1 MSGFYRSLLI
11 LSLPLFLASSCEQDD
26 RDFALDLFVTV
37 EDGTIAAQNALVH
50 IYAPVDNTTL
60 DYFLY
65 TDENGKVSI
74 SVKNKAVVE
83 IVATKRPYKSCT
95 FAELER
101 GVKTVYLDMT
111 ISGDPDS
118 GCRDDQ

>member
-1 MSGFYRSLLI
+1 MPRFYRSI
-11 LSLPLFLASSCEQDD
+11 LVLGLALFLASSCSEDD
-26 RDFALDLFVTV
+26 RDFALDLVVTV

-50 IYAPVDNTTL
+50 IYAPVENTTV
-60 DYFLY
+60 DYYLY

-74 SVKNKAVVE
+74 SLRNKAVVE

>member
-1 MSGFYRSLLI
+1 MSKFYRSLLV
-11 LSLPLFLASSCEQDD
+11 LGLAFTVLVSCSKDD
-26 RDFALDLFVTV
+26 RDFALDLYVTV

-50 IYAPVDNTTL
+50 IYAPVDNSSV

-65 TDENGKVSI
+65 TDESGKVSI
-74 SVKNKAVVE
+74 SLKNKAVVE
-83 IVATKRPYKSCT
+83 IVATKRPYKSCS

-101 GVKTVYLDMT
+101 GVKTLYLDMT

>member
-1 MSGFYRSLLI
+1 MAGFYRSLLL
-11 LSLPLFLASSCEQDD
+11 LSAALFLAGSCSQDD
-26 RDFALDLFVTV
+26 RDFALDLYVTV

-50 IYAPVDNTTL
+50 IYAPVDNTTV

-65 TDENGKVSI
+65 TDEEGKVSI
-74 SVKNKAVVE
+74 SLNNKAVVE
-83 IVATKRPYKSCT
+83 VVATKRPYKSCT
-95 FAELER
+95 YAELER

>member
-1 MSGFYRSLLI
+1 MAGFYRSLLL
-11 LSLPLFLASSCEQDD
+11 LSTALFLTASCSQDD
-26 RDFALDLFVTV
+26 RDFALDLYVTV
-37 EDGTIAAQNALVH
+37 EDGTVAAQNALVH
-50 IYAPVDNTTL
+50 IYAPVDNTTV

-65 TDENGKVSI
+65 TNEEGKVSI
-74 SVKNKAVVE
+74 SLNNKAVVE
-83 IVATKRPYKSCT
+83 IVATKRPYKKCSY
-95 FAELER
+95 AELER

>member
-11 LSLPLFLASSCEQDD
+11 LSLPLFLASSCSQDD

-50 IYAPVDNTTL
+50 IYAPVDNTTI

-65 TDENGKVSI
+65 TDESGKVSI

>member
-1 MSGFYRSLLI
+1 MSGFYRSFILL
-11 LSLPLFLASSCEQDD
+11 SMALFLASACEQDD
-26 RDFALDLFVTV
+26 RDYALDLFVTV

-50 IYAPVDNTTL
+50 IYAPVENTKV

-65 TDENGKVSI
+65 TDEEGKVS
-74 SVKNKAVVE
+74 VRLNNKAVVE
-83 IVATKRPYKSCT
+83 IVATKRPYKRCS

-101 GVKTVYLDMT
+101 GVKTVYLDMK

>member
-1 MSGFYRSLLI
+1 MAGFYRSLL
-11 LSLPLFLASSCEQDD
+11 LLGAALFLTASCSQDD
-26 RDFALDLFVTV
+26 RDFALDLYVTV

-50 IYAPVDNTTL
+50 IYAPVDNTTV

-65 TDENGKVSI
+65 TDEDGKVSI
-74 SVKNKAVVE
+74 SLNNKAVVE

-95 FAELER
+95 YAELER

-111 ISGDPDS
+111 VSGDPDS

>member
-1 MSGFYRSLLI
+1 MSGFYRSFLI
-11 LSLPLFLASSCEQDD
+11 LCLSLFLASSCDQDD

-101 GVKTVYLDMT
+101 GVKTLYLDMT

>member
-1 MSGFYRSLLI
+1 MAGFYRSFLLLCI
-11 LSLPLFLASSCEQDD
+11 AFFLTSSCSQDD
-26 RDFALDLFVTV
+26 REFTLDLYVTV

-50 IYAPVDNTTL
+50 IYAPVDNTSV

-74 SVKNKAVVE
+74 SLNNKAVVE

-101 GVKTVYLDMT
+101 GVKTLYLDMT
-111 ISGDPDS
+111 VSGDPDS

>member
-1 MSGFYRSLLI
+1 MSKFYRSLLV
-11 LSLPLFLASSCEQDD
+11 LSLAFFVLGGCSKDD
-26 RDFALDLFVTV
+26 RDFALDLYVTV

-50 IYAPVDNTTL
+50 IYAPVDNTTV
-60 DYFLY
+60 DYYLY
-65 TDENGKVSI
+65 SDEEGMVSI
-74 SVKNKAVVE
+74 SLKNKAVVE

>member
-1 MSGFYRSLLI
+1 MAGFYRSLLL
-11 LSLPLFLASSCEQDD
+11 LSAALFLAGSCSQDD
-26 RDFALDLFVTV
+26 RDFALDLYVTV

-50 IYAPVDNTTL
+50 IYAPVDNTTV
-60 DYFLY
+60 DFFLY
-65 TDENGKVSI
+65 TDEEGKVSI
-74 SVKNKAVVE
+74 SLNNKAVVE
-83 IVATKRPYKSCT
+83 VVATKRPYKSCT
-95 FAELER
+95 YAELER